1 MTGRD
6 FDVLVV
12 GGGPAGAW
20 CAFHLA
26 RGGVRVAL
34 LQPPRRHAKVCGGCL
49 TAPAWDEIGRP
60 ESLDPTPVRE
70 AVFEW
75 AGRFR
80 AAVPVDGDA
89 VLVDRERLDA
99 HLLARAREA
108 GAEVFEDRARR
119 VRRSGARWTAQTAG
133 AAYQAAVLVGADGCR
148 SLVRAAVVGKFRP
161 SEMAFGAGVYPAWQ
175 DLAVGAGAR
184 GMARTVFF
192 PGGLSVKPA
201 GPRRHGYAYVFGQAE
216 RASVGVWGRG
226 PARAV
231 LALLRHVL
239 AGWLAGPAGG
249 AYRVLGRS
257 SPCIVSPAGFDG
269 RTASD
274 FGRCAGANWMLVGDA
289 AGHVNPVTGEGIR
302 YALRG
307 GRLAAEAILDGS
319 PTSFRD
325 RWEAD
330 YGEVLRWGARLVQIH
345 ERSHVVR
352 RWIRRAG
359 RSPVL
364 ARALADLGFARGS
377 YRWFYLTGFFRG
389 MRQMI
394 GW

>member
-26 RGGVRVAL
+26 QGGVRVAL
-34 LQPPRRHAKVCGGCL
+34 LQPQRRCAKVCGGCL

-60 ESLDPTPVRE
+60 EALQPTPVRE
-70 AVFEW
+70 TVFEW

-80 AAVPVDGDA
+80 AAVPIHGDA

-108 GAEVFEDRARR
+108 GATVFEDRARHMG
-119 VRRSGARWTAQTAG
+119 RSGARWTVETDG
-133 AAYQAAVLVGADGCR
+133 SAYRAAVLVGADGCR

-161 SEMAFGAGVYPAWQ
+161 SETAFGAGVYPAWQ
-175 DLAVGAGAR
+175 DLAAGAGAR

-201 GPRRHGYAYVFGQAE
+201 GPRRHGYAYLFGQAD
-216 RASVGVWGRG
+216 RPTVGVWGRG
-226 PARAV
+226 SGRAV

-249 AYRVLGRS
+249 VYRVLGRS
-257 SPCIVSPAGFDG
+257 SPCIVSPALFDG
-269 RTASD
+269 RT
-274 FGRCAGANWMLVGDA
+274 AGANWMLVGDA
-289 AGHVNPVTGEGIR
+289 AGHINPVTGEGIR

-319 PTSFRD
+319 PHSYRD

-330 YGEVLRWGARLVQIH
+330 FGEVLRWGARLVQVH

-389 MRQMI
+389 MRQMV

>member
-49 TAPAWDEIGRP
+49 TATAWDEIGRP
-60 ESLDPTPVRE
+60 DALQPTPVRE
-70 AVFEW
+70 TVFEW
-75 AGRFR
+75 DGRFR
-80 AAVPVDGDA
+80 AAVPINGDA

-99 HLLARAREA
+99 YLLARAREA
-108 GAEVFEDRARR
+108 GATVFEERARR
-119 VRRSGARWTAQTAG
+119 VGRSGSRWTVETAG
-133 AAYQAAVLVGADGCR
+133 AAYRAAVLVGADGCR
-148 SLVRAAVVGKFRP
+148 SLVRAVAAGKFRP

-175 DLAVGAGAR
+175 DLAAGAGAR

-226 PARAV
+226 SGRAV

-249 AYRVLGRS
+249 AYRVLGRA

-269 RTASD
+269 RTA
-274 FGRCAGANWMLVGDA
+274 GANWMLAGDA
-289 AGHVNPVTGEGIR
+289 AGHINPVTGEGIR

-330 YGEVLRWGARLVQIH
+330 FGEVLRWGARLVQVH

-352 RWIRRAG
+352 RWIERAG

>member
-1 MTGRD
+1 
-6 FDVLVV
+6 
-12 GGGPAGAW
+12 
-20 CAFHLA
+20 
-26 RGGVRVAL
+26 
-34 LQPPRRHAKVCGGCL
+34 
-49 TAPAWDEIGRP
+49 
-60 ESLDPTPVRE
+60 VRE
-70 AVFEW
+70 TVFEW

-80 AAVPVDGDA
+80 AAVPINGDA

-108 GAEVFEDRARR
+108 GATVFEDRARR
-119 VRRSGARWTAQTAG
+119 VGRSGSRWTVETAG
-133 AAYQAAVLVGADGCR
+133 AAYRAAVLVGADGCR
-148 SLVRAAVVGKFRP
+148 SLVRSAVVGKFRP

-175 DLAVGAGAR
+175 DLAAGAGAR
-184 GMARTVFF
+184 GTTRTVFF
-192 PGGLSVKPA
+192 PGGLSVKAA
-201 GPRRHGYAYVFGQAE
+201 GPRRHGYAYVFGRAE

-226 PARAV
+226 SGRAV
-231 LALLRHVL
+231 LALLGHVL
-239 AGWLAGPAGG
+239 AGWLPGPARG
-249 AYRVLGRS
+249 AYRVLGRP

-274 FGRCAGANWMLVGDA
+274 SGRCAGANWLLVGDA

-319 PTSFRD
+319 PTSYRD

-330 YGEVLRWGARLVQIH
+330 FGEILRWGARLVQVH

-377 YRWFYLTGFFRG
+377 YRWFYLTGFFRS

>member
-12 GGGPAGAW
+12 GGGPAGAG

-26 RGGVRVAL
+26 RGGARVGL
-34 LQPPRRHAKVCGGCL
+34 LEPPRRHPKVCGGCL
-49 TAPAWDEIGRP
+49 TATAWDEIGRP
-60 ESLDPTPVRE
+60 EALQPTPVHE
-70 AVFEW
+70 MVFEW

-80 AAVPVDGDA
+80 AVAPVDGDV

-108 GAEVFEDRARR
+108 GATVFEDCARR
-119 VRRSGARWTAQTAG
+119 VRRSGSRWTVETAG
-133 AAYQAAVLVGADGCR
+133 SAYRAAVLVGADGCR
-148 SLVRAAVVGKFRP
+148 SLVRAVVVGKFRP
-161 SEMAFGAGVYPAWQ
+161 SEMAFGAGVYPVWQ
-175 DLAVGAGAR
+175 DLAAGAGTR

-201 GPRRHGYAYVFGQAE
+201 GPRRHGYAYIFGRAE
-216 RASVGVWGRG
+216 RAAIGVWGRG

-239 AGWLAGPAGG
+239 TGWLPGSARGT
-249 AYRVLGRS
+249 YRALGRS

-269 RTASD
+269 RTA
-274 FGRCAGANWMLVGDA
+274 GENWMLVGDA
-289 AGHVNPVTGEGIR
+289 AGHINPVTGEGIR

>member
-26 RGGVRVAL
+26 QGRVRVGL

-49 TAPAWDEIGRP
+49 TASVWDEIGRP
-60 ESLDPTPVRE
+60 EALQPTPVHE
-70 AVFEW
+70 MVFEW

-80 AAVPVDGDA
+80 AAAPVDGDA

-99 HLLARAREA
+99 YLLARAREV
-108 GAEVFEDRARR
+108 GAEVIGDRARR
-119 VRRSGARWTAQTAG
+119 VRQSGALWTVETAG
-133 AAYQAAVLVGADGCR
+133 SAYRAAVLVGADGCR
-148 SLVRAAVVGKFRP
+148 SLVRSAVVGRFRP

-175 DLAVGAGAR
+175 DLAAGAGAR

-192 PGGLSVKPA
+192 PGGLSVKAA
-201 GPRRHGYAYVFGQAE
+201 GPRRHGYAYLFGQAE
-216 RASVGVWGRG
+216 RASVGAWGRG
-226 PARAV
+226 SGRAV

-257 SPCIVSPAGFDG
+257 SPCIVSPALFDG
-269 RTASD
+269 RRT
-274 FGRCAGANWMLVGDA
+274 AGANWMLVGDA

-319 PTSFRD
+319 PPSYRD

-330 YGEVLRWGARLVQIH
+330 FGEVLRWGARLVQVH

-364 ARALADLGFARGS
+364 ARALADLGSAQGS

>member
-1 MTGRD
+1 
-6 FDVLVV
+6 
-12 GGGPAGAW
+12 
-20 CAFHLA
+20 
-26 RGGVRVAL
+26 
-34 LQPPRRHAKVCGGCL
+34 
-49 TAPAWDEIGRP
+49 
-60 ESLDPTPVRE
+60 VRE

-80 AAVPVDGDA
+80 AAAPVDGDA

-108 GAEVFEDRARR
+108 GAKVFEDRARR
-119 VRRSGARWTAQTAG
+119 VRRSGARWTVETAG

-175 DLAVGAGAR
+175 DLAAGAGAR

-226 PARAV
+226 SGRAV

-249 AYRVLGRS
+249 AYRVLGRA

-269 RTASD
+269 RTA
-274 FGRCAGANWMLVGDA
+274 GANWMLAGDA
-289 AGHVNPVTGEGIR
+289 AGHINPVTGEGIR

-330 YGEVLRWGARLVQIH
+330 FGEVLRWGARLVQVH

-352 RWIRRAG
+352 RWIERAG

>member
-26 RGGVRVAL
+26 RGGARDAL

-49 TAPAWDEIGRP
+49 TVTAWDEIGRP
-60 ESLDPTPVRE
+60 EALQPTPVHE
-70 AVFEW
+70 MVFEW

-80 AAVPVDGDA
+80 AAAPVDGDA

-108 GAEVFEDRARR
+108 GAEVIEDRARR
-119 VRRSGARWTAQTAG
+119 VRQSGALWTAQTAG
-133 AAYQAAVLVGADGCR
+133 AAYRAAVLVGADGCR
-148 SLVRAAVVGKFRP
+148 SLVRSAVVGKFRP

-175 DLAVGAGAR
+175 DLAAGAGVR
-184 GMARTVFF
+184 GTARTVFF

-201 GPRRHGYAYVFGQAE
+201 GPRRHGYAYVFGRDDRPA
-216 RASVGVWGRG
+216 VGVWGRG

-231 LALLRHVL
+231 LALLGHVL
-239 AGWLAGPAGG
+239 AGGLPEPARG
-249 AYRVLGRS
+249 AYRALGRP

-269 RTASD
+269 RTA
-274 FGRCAGANWMLVGDA
+274 GANWLLVGDA

-319 PTSFRD
+319 PPSYRD

-330 YGEVLRWGARLVQIH
+330 FGEVLRWGARLVQVH

-377 YRWFYLTGFFRG
+377 YRRFYLTGFFRG
-389 MRQMI
+389 MRQMV

>member
-1 MTGRD
+1 MTARD

-20 CAFHLA
+20 CALHLA
-26 RGGVRVAL
+26 RGGARVAVL
-34 LQPPRRHAKVCGGCL
+34 DAPRRCPKVCGGCL
-49 TAPAWDEIGRP
+49 TATAWDEIGRP

-75 AGRFR
+75 AGRVR
-80 AAVPVDGDA
+80 AAAPVYGDA

-108 GAEVFEDRARR
+108 GAKVFEDRARR
-119 VRRSGARWTAQTAG
+119 VRRSGARWTVEVAG
-133 AAYQAAVLVGADGCR
+133 AAYRAAVLVGADGCR
-148 SLVRAAVVGKFRP
+148 SLVRTVVVGEFRP
-161 SEMAFGAGVYPAWQ
+161 SEMAFGAGVVPAWQ
-175 DLAVGAGAR
+175 DLAAGAGAR
-184 GMARTVFF
+184 GRARTVFF

-201 GPRRHGYAYVFGQAE
+201 GPRRHGYAYVFG
-216 RASVGVWGRG
+216 RADRPAVGVWGRG
-226 PARAV
+226 PGRAV

-239 AGWLAGPAGG
+239 AGWLAGPARG
-249 AYRVLGRS
+249 AYRALGRP
-257 SPCIVSPAGFDG
+257 SPCIVSPALFDG
-269 RTASD
+269 RT
-274 FGRCAGANWMLVGDA
+274 CGANWVLVGDA

-307 GRLAAEAILDGS
+307 GRLAAEAILDGAPPS
-319 PTSFRD
+319 YRD

-330 YGEVLRWGARLVQIH
+330 FGEVLRWGARLVQVH

-352 RWIRRAG
+352 RWIARAG

-364 ARALADLGFARGS
+364 ARALVDLGFARGS
-377 YRWFYLTGFFRG
+377 YRGFYLTGFFRG